1 MGKKCLVLCLVM
13 CLLIF
18 TFSACVKTEGDK
30 GGTTE
35 SNTTAK
41 ATGGGT
47 YTLKEAPMLQEL
59 VKSGQLPSVEERL
72 PVKEDIMIEPVVEEI
87 GQYGGDWRIPWG
99 GIDDKWMPGK
109 FTEEALFRFKQDGS
123 GVEPNVAKGYDVND
137 DATEY
142 IIYLREGIKWSDGYP
157 FTADDVLF
165 YWEHMLIP
173 ETFGKQLYDCYYSVD
188 PVSGEKVRCD
198 VTKVDDYTVK
208 VTFKYPNVLFLERLA
223 IDNKWFFAPAH
234 FYKTILPEFVGE
246 EKALQIA
253 KEWGFN
259 DLKQFGQWT
268 GYYYWVWPQRPTL
281 RAWIAKNDPNSQR
294 FIMERNPYYWKTDA
308 EGNQLPYIDRVVFDK
323 MEPEHRLLEALAGNV
338 DCWTMNSTD
347 FTLLKENESKGNYR
361 ILTWPSA
368 SWATNVIQLNQ
379 TTEDLKLRALFQ
391 DIRFREA
398 ISVAVD
404 RSEVC
409 EIATNGLTEPQQA
422 AVPKGL
428 PNYQEGWAEKWVEYD
443 VNRANQLLDEI
454 GLKWDAN
461 HKYRTFSD
469 GSELSLVI
477 YDVEPGPFEEL
488 LKKYYEDVGIQT
500 VIKPIDN
507 ALYQEM
513 KYGNKLTATTN
524 ETISLV
530 KVSYRPDT
538 VVPLRVLTPW
548 LGYYGLYNAT
558 NGKEGVKP
566 EGDVAKLLE
575 YWNKVVAS
583 KTTAEIDKWSDE
595 ILKLHAK
602 NVWIIGY
609 TGPMPNLVLV
619 KNNFRNV
626 PDGLI
631 FCDEF
636 RDLGHGRPMQ
646 FFIKQ

>member
-1 MGKKCLVLCLVM
+1 
-13 CLLIF
+13 
-18 TFSACVKTEGDK
+18 
-30 GGTTE
+30 
-35 SNTTAK
+35 
-41 ATGGGT
+41 
-47 YTLKEAPMLQEL
+47 
-59 VKSGQLPSVEERL
+59 
-72 PVKEDIMIEPVVEEI
+72 
-87 GQYGGDWRIPWG
+87 
-99 GIDDKWMPGK
+99 
-109 FTEEALFRFKQDGS
+109 
-123 GVEPNVAKGYDVND
+123 
-137 DATEY
+137 
-142 IIYLREGIKWSDGYP
+142 
-157 FTADDVLF
+157 
-165 YWEHMLIP
+165 
-173 ETFGKQLYDCYYSVD
+173 
-188 PVSGEKVRCD
+188 
-198 VTKVDDYTVK
+198 
-208 VTFKYPNVLFLERLA
+208 
-223 IDNKWFFAPAH
+223 
-234 FYKTILPEFVGE
+234 
-246 EKALQIA
+246 
-253 KEWGFN
+253 
-259 DLKQFGQWT
+259 
-268 GYYYWVWPQRPTL
+268 
-281 RAWIAKNDPNSQR
+281 
-294 FIMERNPYYWKTDA
+294 MERNPYYWKTDA

-428 PNYQEGWAEKWVEYD
+428 PNYQEGWAEKWAQYD